1 MIPFTAFLNGLSSE
15 TISILDS
22 AIPTSS
28 YIPIDLSSENP
39 HLKDVNIADPVAC
52 QRYIDV
58 ILHQKKGEVA
68 YGGYLE
74 KRNLYDDK
82 SGFTAGKMRNVH
94 LGIDFWAIAGT
105 QVMVPLEG
113 VVHSFQNNSSVGDYG
128 PTIILKHDI
137 RSNVFYT
144 LYGHLSVDSLH
155 DLYVGKPFAKGKT
168 LAKLGTTDINVNYGP
183 PLHFQ
188 IIRDL
193 QANTGDYPGVAAEN
207 ELHFY
212 TKNCPNPNLL
222 LNLKENH

>member
-74 KRNLYDDK
+74 KR
-82 SGFTAGKMRNVH
+82 
-94 LGIDFWAIAGT
+94 
-105 QVMVPLEG
+105 
-113 VVHSFQNNSSVGDYG
+113 HSFQNNSSVGDYG

-168 LAKLGTTDINVNYGP
+168 LAKLGTTDINVNYAP
-183 PLHFQ
+183 HLHFQ